1 MERAG
6 WVNIGNYETLDRN
19 EYGMVKIKRR
29 RCGRTT
35 LIRRLGGLAAERE
48 FILSRDAALPAGLA
62 QVDSCLDSRVDLRV
76 EQAKLSA
83 LRLKSE
89 IT

>member
-1 MERAG
+1 MKRAG
-6 WVNIGNYETLDRN
+6 WVDISNYETLDRN

-35 LIRRLGGLAAERE
+35 LIRRLGGLAAERK

-62 QVDSCLDSRVDLRV
+62 QVDSRVDLRV

>member
-6 WVNIGNYETLDRN
+6 WVDIGNYETLDRN

-35 LIRRLGGLAAERE
+35 LIRRLGVAAERE

-62 QVDSCLDSRVDLRV
+62 QVDSRVDLRV

>member
-1 MERAG
+1 MKRAG
-6 WVNIGNYETLDRN
+6 WVDISNYETLDRN

-35 LIRRLGGLAAERE
+35 LIRRLGGLAAERK

-62 QVDSCLDSRVDLRV
+62 QVDSRVDLGV